1 MITVCSSMVERR
13 FHTAQVGG
21 SSPPTSTM
29 ERSPVRYK
37 VEGINLCTLKPSNGL
52 LIATFDDIDNPNET
66 IYFHVR
72 TLTSHIYSVQ
82 SSDNQLVTDG
92 VDFWRWTG
100 GGRTKFVVQGD
111 LPGRHRLIEIVKRE
125 LKRYIDGFTYGDRK
139 RIRHGT

>member
-13 FHTAQVGG
+13 FHTAQAGG
-21 SSPPTSTM
+21 SSPPTSIM
-29 ERSPVRYK
+29 ERPPVRYL
-37 VEGINLCTLKPSNGL
+37 VESINLCTLKPHNGL
-52 LIATFDDIDNPNET
+52 VMATFDDIDNPNET

-72 TLTSHIYSVQ
+72 TVVGHIYRVQ
-82 SSDNQLVTDG
+82 SSGNQLVTDG